1 MTFHLYFRFGI
12 FGFGMYPIGLELSVE
27 ATYPIDESA
36 GTAIIFLSGNYK
48 SLEFIPL
55 VGQNPRV

>member
-1 MTFHLYFRFGI
+1 MNSTLNYFARFGI

-36 GTAIIFLSGNYK
+36 GTAIIFLSGKNY
-48 SLEFIPL
+48 
-55 VGQNPRV
+55 